1 MFGVFSLLSM
11 EMLQISSSR
20 VSSFSLAFS
29 PFGTEISQTFSAA
42 LRAAI
47 AFSLL
52 GTEISPKFS
61 AALRAVLFPF
71 LVRRFSGFLAR
82 GERKLR

>member
-1 MFGVFSLLSM
+1 MFGVETLNFPFARIFLILG
-11 EMLQISSSR
+11 
-20 VSSFSLAFS
+20 FS
-29 PFGTEISQTFSAA
+29 PFGTEISQKFSAA